1 MHNDD
6 AHFSALMDRLG
17 ERLKLASHQVRG
29 RRIVGPA
36 DIEGH
41 KGPDGKYYLVDLARM
56 FPVRT
61 RSRVGLFECLW
72 RVCVRVVCLLFVRR
86 V

>member
-6 AHFSALMDRLG
+6 AQFSALMDRLG

-56 FPVRT
+56 FPVRAPP
-61 RSRVGLFECLW
+61 
-72 RVCVRVVCLLFVRR
+72 VRVSVESRR
-86 V
+86 ACVVSVES